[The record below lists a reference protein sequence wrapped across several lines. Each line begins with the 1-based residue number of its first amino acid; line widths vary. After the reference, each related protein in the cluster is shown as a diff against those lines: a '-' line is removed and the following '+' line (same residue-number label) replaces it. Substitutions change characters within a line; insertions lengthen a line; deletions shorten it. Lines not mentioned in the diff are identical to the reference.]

1 MKRRDRSMSFFTMSA
16 LDVVATATGVFVL
29 FVVILLPYYLQSF
42 DATAETT
49 ARRAATQQI
58 RLEIE
63 NATQAIAREQR
74 EADEARA
81 EAERLENARRAL
93 AAQGGERRRRA
104 ARLEAEAEDDRR
116 EAERLRAVARRR
128 VIRELDLVFVID
140 TTASMSRAIAEMSRM
155 MSGLVRI
162 LERLVPSLRIGFVAY
177 RDYDVGRW
185 VTRPFGLRS
194 TRTELNEIL
203 RFAAGLGPP
212 NSGGR
217 SVTEAVFRGLA
228 DAIRMPR
235 RPGAKQVLIVIGDA
249 AAHPYERQATLSLA
263 SRFVNGGPGRSVSTL
278 FITTIAY
285 LRFGRGDREFFA
297 ELARA
302 GRGTAHRHAG
312 NMMEQI
318 LQSVLID

>member
-42 DATAETT
+42 DASAETT

-63 NATQAIAREQR
+63 NATLAVAREQR
-74 EADEARA
+74 AADEVRA
-81 EAERLENARRAL
+81 ETERLENARAAL
-93 AAQGGERRRRA
+93 ATQGGERRRRA
-104 ARLEAEAEDDRR
+104 ARLEAEAEDHRR
-116 EAERLRAVARRR
+116 ETEKLQAIAQRR
-128 VIRELDLVFVID
+128 VIRELDLVFVVD
-140 TTASMSRAIAEMSRM
+140 TTASMASAISEMSRM
-155 MSGLVRI
+155 MSGLIRI

-194 TRTELNEIL
+194 TRTELNDIL
-203 RFAAGLGPP
+203 RFAASLGPP
-212 NSGGR
+212 RTGGT

-228 DAIRMPR
+228 DAIRMPH
-235 RPGAKQVLIVIGDA
+235 RPTAKQVLIVIGDA
-249 AAHPYERQATLSLA
+249 AAHPHEQRATLSLA
-263 SRFVNGGPGRSVSTL
+263 NRFANGGPRRSISTL
-278 FITTIAY
+278 FVTTLAY
-285 LRFGRGDREFFA
+285 LRFGSGDREFFA
-297 ELARA
+297 ELAGA

-312 NMMEQI
+312 NMMEQV